1 MATVVVL
8 ESTDVSTYVLD
19 ASVQPGTHDL
29 FAHVRIGQFSL
40 RPTTPVVPSNDAF
53 FKITRTDGV
62 TVAFAGLAKMPDT
75 MNDARIESRYDV
87 VGQGWEALLDRINVT
102 TGMNLAANTV
112 DMVLVQAALD
122 TFYASIGVG
131 MTHVLYPQ
139 RFDLPFKV
147 VPTGVWS
154 FRALMDWIVGQ
165 TGATWWID
173 PATKAFHYN
182 DTESFAPWVLSDV
195 AGTGK
200 KVYAL
205 LDRHRDAVARA
216 VRVNV
221 TDGGVNSTLC
231 TDWDAWYEVT
241 SKSANEPNA
250 PAARYTQLP
259 DISDSTLDTVA
270 KRQRAGFS
278 ALEQSEPREVITV
291 LMRDEGL
298 QVGMQADIISAVYGT
313 GTAPDPWL
321 QQWELGVTSAT
332 EDLDT
337 GMGRFVVTKV
347 TPKPLGRDQW
357 SWTVELGDPNEVM
370 GSLIGRGGGA

>member
-8 ESTDVSTYVLD
+8 GSTNVSAYVLD
-19 ASVQPGTHDL
+19 DLIQPGTHDL
-29 FAHVRIGQFSL
+29 FAHVRIGSFSL
-40 RPTTPVVPSNDAF
+40 RPTTPVLPTNDDF
-53 FKITRTDGV
+53 FKITRTDGT
-62 TVAFAGLAKMPDT
+62 TVAFAGLAKMPDM
-75 MNDARIESRYDV
+75 MNDTRIESRHDV
-87 VGQGWEALLDRINVT
+87 VGQGWEALLDRINIT
-102 TGMNLAANTV
+102 TGMNLAVGTV
-112 DMVLVQAALD
+112 DMVLVKAALD
-122 TFYASIGVG
+122 TFYSSIGVG

-139 RFDLPFKV
+139 RADLQFKV
-147 VPTGVWS
+147 VPAGVWS
-154 FRALMDWIVGQ
+154 FRALMDWIVSQ

-182 DTESFAPWVLSDV
+182 DYESFAPWVLSDV

-221 TDGGVNSTLC
+221 TDGGLNSTLC
-231 TDWDAWYEVT
+231 TDWDAWYEIT

-250 PAARYTQLP
+250 PTARFTQLP
-259 DISDSTLDTVA
+259 DIADSTLDTEE
-270 KRQRAGFS
+270 KRKRAGFS
-278 ALEQSEPREVITV
+278 ALVKSSPRLVLTA

-298 QVGMQADIISAVYGT
+298 DIGMQADIISATYGT
-313 GTAPDPWL
+313 GAVPDPWL
-321 QQWELGVTSAT
+321 NQWELGVTSAT

-347 TPKPLGRDQW
+347 TPKALGRDQW
-357 SWTVELGDPNEVM
+357 SWTVELGDPNEIM
-370 GSLIGRGGGA
+370 GALIGQAG